1 MWPRTLSEWLVLNY
15 MFFSYPQPYL
25 VMCMYRC
32 MYGQCNKLHKQS
44 DVQHCMLSL
53 LDHGFMLMTII
64 DNYLHVIGA
73 SLSEPNCI
81 AEVCVYA
88 FCLDRPLTVN
98 FWEQRLFIDKL
109 NALAARTATCF
120 LNHGTSLTIAWRASC
135 DSRTAGCTLA
145 SGTCLAW
152 PLIHSMNSPASSCF
166 DCEA

>member
-1 MWPRTLSEWLVLNY
+1 
-15 MFFSYPQPYL
+15 MFFSYPQLYL

-32 MYGQCNKLHKQS
+32 MYEQCNKLHKQS

-98 FWEQRLFIDKL
+98 F
-109 NALAARTATCF
+109 
-120 LNHGTSLTIAWRASC
+120 
-135 DSRTAGCTLA
+135 
-145 SGTCLAW
+145 
-152 PLIHSMNSPASSCF
+152 
-166 DCEA
+166 